1 VHTHQLNVGTSSG
14 IATIT
19 PSPCVVGE
27 ACTVGVAVVAANGTP
42 TGSVQVG
49 SSTGGS
55 CTITLSA
62 GGGSCALTA
71 TAAGNGTVSATYLA
85 SPPWLASPPATQ
97 VHPFVATV
105 DELFVNGFEPAV
117 ANRP

>member
-1 VHTHQLNVGTSSG
+1 
-14 IATIT
+14 
-19 PSPCVVGE
+19 VVGE
-27 ACTVGVAVVAANGTP
+27 ACTVGVAVISANGTP

-71 TAAGNGTVSATYLA
+71 TAAGTGTVSATYLA
-85 SPPWLASPPATQ
+85 SPPWLASPATTQ
-97 VHPFVATV
+97 SHPFVATV
-105 DELFVNGFEPAV
+105 DQLFVDGFEPPV
-117 ANRP
+117 AGQAR